1 MGPRLR
7 GGDEVQARAGGGL
20 LDIDWKDIARQ
31 LDTHGYALTNRV
43 LSTKDCAALTKIY
56 ADYARFRSRV
66 VMERHAYGKGE
77 YKYFAYPLPDPVQ
90 RLRERLYAG
99 LAPIANEWAGH
110 LGETERYP
118 ERLDAFLAHCRQEGQ
133 GKPTPLLL
141 RYEESGFNCLH
152 QDRYGDIFFP
162 LQATVLLNDA
172 FSGGDFLLLE
182 QRPRAQSRGE
192 AVALEPG
199 RAIIFPNSV
208 RPVKGARGWYRTQ
221 MRHGVSRILSGER
234 MTLGVIF
241 HDAK

>member
-1 MGPRLR
+1 
-7 GGDEVQARAGGGL
+7 
-20 LDIDWKDIARQ
+20 LDIDWDDIARQ
-31 LDTHGYALTNRV
+31 LDTHGYGLTNRV
-43 LSTKDCAALTKIY
+43 LSIKDCAALTKIY
-56 ADYARFRSRV
+56 ADDARFRSRI

-77 YKYFAYPLPDPVQ
+77 YKYFAYPLPAPVQ

-99 LAPIANEWAGH
+99 LAPIANEWARR
-110 LGETERYP
+110 LGEEGRYP
-118 ERLDAFLAHCRQEGQ
+118 GPLDAFLAHCRKEGQ
-133 GKPTPLLL
+133 GRPTPLLL

-152 QDRYGDIFFP
+152 QDRYGDIYFP
-162 LQATVLLNDA
+162 LQATVLLNDG

-199 RAIIFPNSV
+199 QAIIFPNSV

-221 MRHGVSRILSGER
+221 MRHGVSRVLSGER
-234 MTLGVIF
+234 MTLGLIF